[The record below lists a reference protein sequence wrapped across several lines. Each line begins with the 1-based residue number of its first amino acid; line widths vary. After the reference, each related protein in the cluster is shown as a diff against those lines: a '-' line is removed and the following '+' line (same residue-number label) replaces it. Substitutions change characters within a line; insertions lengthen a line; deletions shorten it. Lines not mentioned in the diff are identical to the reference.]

1 MEDSI
6 AVLVPL
12 SPSLTASCPP
22 ELPKRASAWI
32 DVRILFSPA
41 VLQPWRMSR
50 KKRRRGRPPGPV
62 MWIKEVI
69 WETEPDPDAEEYLL

>member
-1 MEDSI
+1 
-6 AVLVPL
+6 
-12 SPSLTASCPP
+12 
-22 ELPKRASAWI
+22 
-32 DVRILFSPA
+32 
-41 VLQPWRMSR
+41 MSR